1 MTRKAGAGGK
11 IRKRRRDRR
20 GKLRGAIRVA
30 SAALAVAAV
39 TQELRRP
46 KSERTWH
53 GRVANVP
60 YDFRTPSPLRIK
72 RSFWS
77 PDDPRVIVP
86 RAFGVGWSVNL
97 AALVQQVKRARASSG
112 GTALRD

>member
-11 IRKRRRDRR
+11 ARRPRRDRR
-20 GKLRGAIRVA
+20 GKLRGAIRLT

-39 TQELRRP
+39 TKELRRP
-46 KSERTWH
+46 KSERAWH

-72 RSFWS
+72 RSLWS

-86 RAFGVGWSVNL
+86 RAFGVGWSINF
-97 AALVQQVKRARASSG
+97 AALAQQIKRARASSG
-112 GTALRD
+112 GTAPRD